1 MTGRGHYWE
10 LFQKPCHTPNEKP
23 CHTPSEKTNL
33 NQNLYLQGMNQ
44 IKNPMISREGNT
56 M

>member
-1 MTGRGHYWE
+1 MNRMPGSGHYWE
-10 LFQKPCHTPNEKP
+10 LFQKPCHTLNVK
-23 CHTPSEKTNL
+23 KTNL

-44 IKNPMISREGNT
+44 IKNPTIPREGNP